1 MYIFETNIRVRYA
14 ETDQMAYVYYGN
26 YPMYL
31 EVARV
36 EMLRSLGFTYKGF
49 EEIGIMLPVVDLFI
63 KYFKPALYDDLLRIK
78 ITVKKIPS
86 SKIVF
91 DYEIYNEKNDLLTT
105 AITTLVFISKET
117 RKICRPPEIFIESI
131 SKHYTS

>member
-49 EEIGIMLPVVDLFI
+49 EEKGIMLPVVDLFI